1 MIGHNPQLFFGVVE
15 DRVDP
20 LMLGRCRVRI
30 LGVHNP
36 NTVELPTTDLPWAYP
51 VTPVTSA
58 GISGIGHS
66 PTGPVEGTWVVIMFR
81 DEAKQQPLMF
91 GSIGGIPAT
100 APSDA
105 TGGEGTGGSG
115 TVPSPNAPSTE
126 ADVFADV
133 NKPST
138 EADVFDDPSTESDVF
153 NDSKTQQQM
162 LAEQEA
168 GMGGVKVKQDTAAA
182 VVPTDPTLQAQQQR
196 ALDPNAQTSSGG
208 IGSLSPEQYQKLKN
222 DMAMKESGG
231 SYTIVERRY
240 GNYLGKY
247 QMGAGVLESQ
257 GYLKP
262 GTAKKY
268 GPSAVQNPANWT
280 GKDGITSKDA
290 YLNNPNVQEKAMDNL
305 LKSNYNTLGL
315 NSSVDPAKT
324 AGLLWVAHNQGSGAA
339 KKFMAT
345 GAHSADGNGTSAM
358 KNYGWGTASV
368 NGKSTIELPSSAP
381 LNQPPADKN
390 ISASDPSKYYA
401 GATTPSSSSSG
412 QGFKDPFNNYPRYSR
427 EQDTNRLA
435 RGQNL
440 PKTSLNDKI
449 KNATTGVPFA
459 NLKGKEQAWGQPISP
474 YNGKYPYNHVYQSES
489 GHVLEFDD
497 SQGAERIN
505 LEHKSGSFIEID
517 VAGTQ
522 VNKIVGNGYTI
533 IDNDGFISI
542 DGSCILAVGADVS
555 IVVAGG
561 ANIEVTGNTNLHC
574 TGELNIESEKQI
586 SIQTEKDIDIKC
598 KDFNLTC
605 NQVNMKLDSSFEVTA
620 GSLIAGDAP
629 SIKWNSGAANPTE
642 AEPKFS
648 MYSPKLRPIQT
659 SQYEAE
665 QGAAASEQTLMEYPD
680 SDGGFQGTGV
690 PNGAVNAH
698 GETITH
704 DETPTNNNAQVVQ
717 PPNFDCTMNADGSI
731 SNSTKLS
738 TNVSVND
745 MVKSNMG
752 PKKLQ
757 GQHGLSDKQVGCNM
771 QNIVT
776 NVYEPIKEKYPE
788 ATITSGLRKEWV
800 SDSSKDGTPS
810 QHELGNAI
818 DIAFPGKSDA
828 EVFAIAQDLKN
839 TIPYDQLIYEQTNS
853 GTVIHV
859 GLSPKAPGQVP
870 RGDVRHLV
878 YVNGQARYPSGL
890 TMRSKG

>member
-15 DRVDP
+15 DRADP

-36 NTVELPTTDLPWAYP
+36 NTVELPTKDLPWAYP
-51 VTPVTSA
+51 VTPVTTA
-58 GISGIGHS
+58 GVSGIGHS

-91 GSIGGIPAT
+91 GSIGGVPAS

-115 TVPSPNAPSTE
+115 SVPAPKKPSSE

-133 NKPST
+133 NKQST
-138 EADVFDDPSTESDVF
+138 EADVFDDPSTEADVF
-153 NDSKTQQQM
+153 NDSKTQQEM

-168 GMGGVKVKQDTAAA
+168 GMTPQVKQDTAGA
-182 VVPTDPTLQAQQQR
+182 VVPSDPTLQDQQQK

-208 IGSLSPEQYQKLKN
+208 LGSLSADQVTKLKA
-222 DMAMKESGG
+222 DMAKVESGG
-231 SYTIVERRY
+231 RYDIVEKKY
-240 GNYLGKY
+240 GNMLGKY
-247 QMGAGVLESQ
+247 QMSAGALEDL

-262 GTAKKY
+262 GSYAKY
-268 GPSAVQNPANWT
+268 GNSAVQNSANWS
-280 GKDGITSKDA
+280 GKEGMTSKEA
-290 YLNNPNVQEKAMDNL
+290 YLGNPNVQEKAMDSY
-305 LKSNYNTLGL
+305 LKKSYNTLGL

-324 AGLLWVAHNQGSGAA
+324 AGLLWVAHNQGPGAA
-339 KKFMAT
+339 KAFMQNNTHAV
-345 GAHSADGNGTSAM
+345 DGNGTSAAM
-358 KNYGWGTASV
+358 NYGWGLSSV
-368 NGKSTIELPSSAP
+368 NGKGSAELPGSAP
-381 LNQPPADKN
+381 LNQPPADKDLA
-390 ISASDPSKYYA
+390 ASDPARFYA
-401 GATTPSSSSSG
+401 GATKPTSSSSG
-412 QGFKDPFNNYPRYSR
+412 IGFKDPFNNYPRYSK

-449 KNATTGVPFA
+449 KNTTTGIPFA
-459 NLKGKEQAWGQPISP
+459 NPKGKGGAWGQPVSP
-474 YNGKYPYNHVYQSES
+474 YNGKYPYNHVYMSES
-489 GHVLEFDD
+489 GHILEFDD

-505 LEHKSGSFIEID
+505 LEHKSGTFIEID

-522 VNKIVGNGYTI
+522 VNRIVGNGYTI
-533 IDNDGFISI
+533 IDNDGFVSI
-542 DGSCILAVGADVS
+542 KGSCIVAVGTDVS
-555 IVVAGG
+555 LVVSGS
-561 ANIEVTGNTNLHC
+561 ANIEVIGNTNLHC
-574 TGELNIESEKQI
+574 DGELNIEAEKQI
-586 SIQTEKDIDIKC
+586 SIKTEKDIDIKC

-605 NQVNMKLDSSFEVTA
+605 NQVNMLLESSFEVKA
-620 GSLIAGDAP
+620 ESLIAGDAP
-629 SIKWNSGAANPTE
+629 SIKWNSGAAKPTE
-642 AEPKFS
+642 AEPNFQ
-648 MYSPKLRPIQT
+648 MYSPKLKSVKT

-665 QGAAASEQTLMEYPD
+665 QGAAASEQSLSMYPD
-680 SDGGFQGTGV
+680 SDGGAQGTGV
-690 PNGAVNAH
+690 PNGTKNAN
-698 GETITH
+698 GETVTH
-704 DETPTNNNAQVVQ
+704 DETPTNNTSKVTQ
-717 PPNFDCTMNADGSI
+717 PPNFDCTMNADGTI

-771 QNIVT
+771 QNLVT

-788 ATITSGLRKEWV
+788 ATITSGLRSEWV

-810 QHELGNAI
+810 QHELGNAV

-839 TIPYDQLIYEQTNS
+839 TVPYDQLIYEQTNS
-853 GTVIHV
+853 GTVIHI
-859 GLSPKAPGQVP
+859 GLSPKAAGEVP
-870 RGDVRHLV
+870 RGDLRHLV
-878 YVNGQARYPSGL
+878 YVNGSAKYPPGL
-890 TMRSKG
+890 SMRTKG